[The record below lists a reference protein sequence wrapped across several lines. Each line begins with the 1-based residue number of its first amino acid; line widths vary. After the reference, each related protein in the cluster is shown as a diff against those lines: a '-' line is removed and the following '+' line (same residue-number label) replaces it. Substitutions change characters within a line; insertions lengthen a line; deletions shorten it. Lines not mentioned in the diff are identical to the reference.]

1 MYAPVK
7 YMWYLLSA
15 SVAIYSLFPIDVG
28 TEFTISSLSCVNYT
42 AEFSW
47 HVQLRLADTLL
58 QLSCHNGTHV
68 RGLGSSVY
76 YLGDGPV
83 MTLLVVQ

>member
-1 MYAPVK
+1 MYAPVE
-7 YMWYLLSA
+7 YMWYLLS
-15 SVAIYSLFPIDVG
+15 VLYLFFPIDVG
-28 TEFTISSLSCVNYT
+28 TDFSISSLSCVNYN

-58 QLSCHNGTHV
+58 QLTCHNGTHV
-68 RGLGSSVY
+68 RGLGSSMY
-76 YLGDGPV
+76 YLGDGLV